1 MSGGG
6 HIIVRNSIH
15 STLSDPLLHGA
26 LPTEL
31 VGPVDAILAKDVSDW
46 THVDCIV
53 AGAAVTWALCN
64 L

>member
-1 MSGGG
+1 MGGGG
-6 HIIVRNSIH
+6 HVIIRSVVKDQLN
-15 STLSDPLLHGA
+15 DPLVHGM

-31 VGPVDAILAKDVSDW
+31 RTPVDAVLAKDIADW
-46 THVDCIV
+46 THVDCLV